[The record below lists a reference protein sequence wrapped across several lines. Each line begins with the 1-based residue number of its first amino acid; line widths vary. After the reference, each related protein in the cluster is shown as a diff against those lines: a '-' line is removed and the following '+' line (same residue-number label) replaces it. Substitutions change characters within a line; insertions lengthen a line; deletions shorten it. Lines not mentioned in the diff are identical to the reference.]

1 MKKFI
6 QLKTVITLLLFFYT
20 FISKAQISLSQ
31 EEIIEEYG
39 TGYHQGIYEGN
50 PYLLYTNPLTTK
62 TSGFFIQ
69 QKVMFFKI
77 TNDGNSYCY
86 KFQLLEPGSELKINI
101 DIYNRDIEQVGFQH
115 WVEPSDGV
123 NYRIEQSE
131 GFCLIT
137 AWVGDEKPGIP
148 KDSFF

>member
-6 QLKTVITLLLFFYT
+6 HLKSVITLLLFLFT

-31 EEIIEEYG
+31 EEIINEYG
-39 TGYHQGIYEGN
+39 TDYQEGIYEGN
-50 PYLLYTNPLTTK
+50 SYLLYMNPVTTK
-62 TSGFFIQ
+62 TSGFYIQ

-101 DIYNRDIEQVGFQH
+101 DIYNRNIEQVGFQH
-115 WVEPSDGV
+115 G
-123 NYRIEQSE
+123 
-131 GFCLIT
+131 
-137 AWVGDEKPGIP
+137 
-148 KDSFF
+148 